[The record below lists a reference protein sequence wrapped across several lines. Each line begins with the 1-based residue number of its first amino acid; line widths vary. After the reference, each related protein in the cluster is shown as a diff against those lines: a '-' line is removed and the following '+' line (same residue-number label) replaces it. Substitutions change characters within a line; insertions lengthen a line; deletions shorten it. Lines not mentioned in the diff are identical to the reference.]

1 MRLVTGQETTGKC
14 VSQQLAPC
22 CCLWPLALSHALQ
35 WHTRQVGKWSTTASW
50 CAEKQAWP
58 ADLQSAHHTFLVSLG
73 QHQQVLSQQ
82 NDHTPCFWHQ
92 HCCVVAPQL
101 LAEPHWIKN
110 WIDFLDSGRP
120 HHPLLF
126 SLKPSFSTQFLC
138 RSLCLAVQQLQVDSS
153 CGGHPVSLF
162 ISAHSAAQIQ
172 ARELN
177 LNFFRDGLLALAH
190 RQWTTEMLQNT
201 CSLLRRGGCRVTGG
215 LEIGGIPHRVPEALF
230 LSDFVSHAQ
239 DS

>member
-1 MRLVTGQETTGKC
+1 LFVASGIESCSPVAHFLGWKMIHHCIMVGRKTG
-14 VSQQLAPC
+14 A
-22 CCLWPLALSHALQ
+22 
-35 WHTRQVGKWSTTASW
+35 
-50 CAEKQAWP
+50 P
-58 ADLQSAHHTFLVSLG
+58 ADLQSVHSTFLVSLG

-82 NDHTPCFWHQ
+82 NDHAPCFWHQ

-201 CSLLRRGGCRVTGG
+201 LRRGGCLVS
-215 LEIGGIPHRVPEALF
+215 RVPEALF